1 MLETNEERFK
11 VLFWK
16 YQNLIIQVALNRTE
30 DLFCAQDI
38 CQETFLKLYSYRDR
52 IEEEKAK
59 GWMLVVSYNKTCDW
73 LRRNKKYYE
82 IVEKKM
88 YSGKADVTNRSVKMM
103 LNFQKHFVYGYLA
116 AVILT
121 KSSEKISGPG
131 FLII

>member
-38 CQETFLKLYSYRDR
+38 CQETFLKLFARVDLGQ
-52 IEEEKAK
+52 E
-59 GWMLVVSYNKTCDW
+59 D
-73 LRRNKKYYE
+73 E
-82 IVEKKM
+82 IMRQKM